1 MYKSEK
7 SRIIALIL
15 CIFGG
20 FFGLHLFYVGRGR
33 LGFIY
38 LVTGGIIML
47 GWILDI
53 VLIFTGNFKDNFE
66 ANL

>member
-7 SRIIALIL
+7 SRTIALIL
-15 CIFGG
+15 CICGG
-20 FFGLHLFYVGRGR
+20 FFGFHLFYVGRGR

-38 LVTGGIIML
+38 LVTGGLFML
-47 GWILDI
+47 GWILD
-53 VLIFTGNFKDNFE
+53 LILIITGNFKDNFE